1 MREVWKPVIGY
12 EGRYEVSNFG
22 RVKSLNYHREH
33 TEKIMKPTKL
43 SNNYMQVD
51 LCKNG
56 EIERNSV
63 HVLVAKAFI
72 PNPNNYTVVHH
83 IDHNPQNNC
92 VDNLEWMDEDTHRR
106 VHGKKKVYQRLNGV
120 LIRVWD
126 SSVAC
131 EEEGFNFGCVR
142 RCCRKERKTYK
153 GFTWDEE

>member
-1 MREVWKPVIGY
+1 MREVWRAVKNY

-33 TEKIMKPTKL
+33 REKIMKLTKL

-56 EIERNSV
+56 EVEHYSV
-63 HVLVAKAFI
+63 HVLVAQAFL

-83 IDHNPQNNC
+83 KDGNEQNNC
-92 VDNLEWMDEDTHRR
+92 VDNLEWIDEDAHRIL
-106 VHGKKKVYQRLNGV
+106 HGKKQVFQRLNGV
-120 LIRVWD
+120 LVKVWD

-131 EEEGFNFGCVR
+131 EEEGFNFGSVR
-142 RCCRKERKTYK
+142 RCCRKERKTYR